1 MSTKVNIRIIAAS
14 AILIV
19 WLMPFLS
26 YAQTVPTDTAF
37 YNRYPYIRFLTDDQ
51 MPDTLTDEEFID
63 IAAKIIFPI
72 NKYDLPKSNEV
83 LRQLAE
89 EVIPQ
94 MNRDSLRLMRM
105 VFRGA
110 ASPEGPYRWN
120 KFLGEQRA
128 QALYDYV
135 KQQTA
140 LATTDSLSATLVEVE
155 DYPLLCVLMKR
166 ASDPDYSLVK
176 NLTDKYLKQQNYGQL
191 KQELQ
196 RAKGGK
202 LWQRLL
208 KTYFPQLRAA
218 RFVLYIQKAPVLTL
232 QEPPLTPPSME
243 RDTIQ
248 QVLPIEEEI
257 SEGQKGSV
265 LLPRREVL
273 SVKTNLLF
281 DFAYMPGYDR
291 WCPIPNIAIEYY
303 PLHGHFTFGA
313 SFDMPWWQHYDE
325 HKFFQ
330 LRNYQLETRYY
341 FRSGSVEKN
350 PPGKGAAF
358 RGFYL
363 QAYAHLG
370 VFGICFDDNRG
381 WVGEGGGA
389 GIGLGYVLP
398 LSKKGHWRLEFGLQ
412 AGFFFC
418 KYDPYQYENP
428 VNPQY
433 RDNLYYYKW
442 TQKPELFKKRQYHR
456 SWFGPTRVGITLVY
470 DLLYR
475 RIQKKGVSFYSTERR
490 VEP

>member
-176 NLTDKYLKQQNYGQL
+176 NLTDKYLRQQNYGQL

-232 QEPPLTPPSME
+232 QEPPLTPPSVE

-248 QVLPIEEEI
+248 QVLPIEGEM

-341 FRSGSVEKN
+341 FRSGSIEKN

>member
-1 MSTKVNIRIIAAS
+1 MIVAS

-63 IAAKIIFPI
+63 IAAKIIFPV

-176 NLTDKYLKQQNYGQL
+176 NLTDKYLRQQNYGQL

-243 RDTIQ
+243 GDTIRQ
-248 QVLPIEEEI
+248 ALPIEGEM

>member
-1 MSTKVNIRIIAAS
+1 M
-14 AILIV
+14 
-19 WLMPFLS
+19 
-26 YAQTVPTDTAF
+26 
-37 YNRYPYIRFLTDDQ
+37 
-51 MPDTLTDEEFID
+51 
-63 IAAKIIFPI
+63 
-72 NKYDLPKSNEV
+72 
-83 LRQLAE
+83 
-89 EVIPQ
+89 
-94 MNRDSLRLMRM
+94 
-105 VFRGA
+105 
-110 ASPEGPYRWN
+110 
-120 KFLGEQRA
+120 
-128 QALYDYV
+128 
-135 KQQTA
+135 
-140 LATTDSLSATLVEVE
+140 
-155 DYPLLCVLMKR
+155 
-166 ASDPDYSLVK
+166 
-176 NLTDKYLKQQNYGQL
+176 
-191 KQELQ
+191 
-196 RAKGGK
+196 
-202 LWQRLL
+202 
-208 KTYFPQLRAA
+208 
-218 RFVLYIQKAPVLTL
+218 
-232 QEPPLTPPSME
+232 
-243 RDTIQ
+243 
-248 QVLPIEEEI
+248 